1 MSDFRKNGN
10 LYVANGGLVI
20 LLGASTVEQ
29 TGLTAGETYEFTAT
43 GGTALVRWGA
53 DDASIADAGFD
64 FAVPASCVVRA
75 RVPTGDS
82 AVNIIE
88 AEAGSTGTAIV
99 TMARLN
105 AEE

>member
-10 LYVANGGLVI
+10 LYVADGGLVV

-43 GGTALVRWGA
+43 GGTAIVRWGA
-53 DDASIADAGFD
+53 ADASAADAGFD
-64 FAVPASCVVRA
+64 FAVPPGAVIRA
-75 RVPTGDS
+75 RVPTGDT

-88 AEAGSTGTAIV
+88 AEAGSTATAVV
-99 TMARLN
+99 TMARVN